1 MPSIISVQKSCL
13 MSLNNLLSEPG
24 QWNPIVPDRRHSMP
38 SSPTRTASL
47 EVERSSTSA
56 LHTLVTN
63 LRNYEAN
70 MEMIEARETNSDAE
84 LLRELHSHVE
94 SISTSLSESDA
105 TLAKTLVSLLS
116 DLNRL
121 SDIQTNISHLPHQ
134 IIDGE
139 TASILDVPPPADLYD
154 TLTRQLSEF
163 QVERLASQAGI
174 LSPGISPFLAVE
186 TTLLWSRIDSELDN
200 VVALCKQRTENLP
213 VFSHDPLPPQY
224 DVDDYDPPDY
234 DIHSRISIDDEKGK
248 AGHSQL
254 RTGDEKMRMDL
265 EAITMA
271 IDRLYLVAP
280 QLHNQRVELKS
291 SKLAQMEKASREPL
305 TQSKGKGKERDI
317 RELENLLDLIGK
329 SSERS
334 LQGQSVVLDGS
345 MQTRLEKARQRE
357 SSKVCFSNSI
367 FSFDNSHSHQ

>member
-1 MPSIISVQKSCL
+1 MPSIVSVQKSCL
-13 MSLNNLLSEPG
+13 MTLNNLLSDPG

-38 SSPTRTASL
+38 SSPAQTVSL
-47 EVERSSTSA
+47 DVEQSSTSA

-63 LRNYEAN
+63 LRNHEAN
-70 MEMIEARETNSDAE
+70 TEMIEARETDSDAE
-84 LLRELHSHVE
+84 LLRELYSHVE
-94 SISTSLSESDA
+94 SISLSLPERDA

-121 SDIQTNISHLPHQ
+121 SDIQTNISHLPPQ
-134 IIDGE
+134 TINGE
-139 TASILDVPPPADLYD
+139 TASISEVPPPMDLYA

-163 QVERLASQAGI
+163 QLERLASQAGI
-174 LSPGISPFLAVE
+174 PSPGISPFLAVE
-186 TTLLWSRIDSELDN
+186 TALLWTRIDSELDN
-200 VVALCKQRTENLP
+200 VVALCKQRTESLP

-234 DIHSRISIDDEKGK
+234 DIHSRSSHDDEKAK

-254 RTGDEKMRMDL
+254 RAGDEKMRMDL
-265 EAITMA
+265 EAVTMA

-291 SKLAQMEKASREPL
+291 SKLAQMEKASRELLP
-305 TQSKGKGKERDI
+305 QSKGRGKEPDI

-329 SSERS
+329 SSERT
-334 LQGQSVVLDGS
+334 LHGQSVVLDGS
-345 MQTRLEKARQRE
+345 MQTRLERARQRE
-357 SSKVCFSNSI
+357 TSKVRVSTNI
-367 FSFDNSHSHQ
+367 FLQ